1 MYTAAMTTAKKKL
14 KLGDYMKTVI
24 AREGR
29 MCVCVAV
36 VVVVVAG
43 GGMGGGNL
51 AWGGYCFFSGIVK
64 KFDSSL
70 AP

>member
-14 KLGDYMKTVI
+14 TLGDYMKTVI

-29 MCVCVAV
+29 IMCVLLLLLLLLL
-36 VVVVVAG
+36 
-43 GGMGGGNL
+43 GMEGGNL

-64 KFDSSL
+64 KFYSSL